1 MKGIPQLIRPRISD
15 FPRFMAKSHK
25 SQRATPASLEYH
37 MNSSPIIV
45 LSHNHSGDG
54 SVISGFLLL
63 HIIEDGIQVENLD
76 AIVRIHVT
84 YRKPF
89 KKGCRS
95 CKYQTTE
102 LKRCQLVT
110 TTTSL
115 DRDTYRYPFSFPIP
129 SYTPPTMDTSIVSI
143 VYQFEAI
150 ASIQRQGPKS
160 QPSEIIAFNRTI
172 QVARSIPVPS
182 TRAVSNRIYQADGI
196 EVSCSFNSVMNP
208 AGKNKAIL
216 TISGLRSSPGNGEGV
231 QFWRVCKGTWILEET
246 VKTTAVACTEHAH
259 GNGGEGSTA
268 RKKTKALGESS
279 FYDGWTTDDQA
290 GSLSMEFPFSTRTR
304 SKKYTQDTGDCGDTF
319 ITHALVLEL
328 QLMKEI
334 YPKGRS
340 DLSVRTGVGRIL
352 RSEHRVVFSD
362 YARLSGSAD
371 IHEEN
376 LPCYH
381 DLWPRPPIY
390 KEENVG

>member
-1 MKGIPQLIRPRISD
+1 MK
-15 FPRFMAKSHK
+15 K
-25 SQRATPASLEYH
+25 SQKFQPAPPASLECH
-37 MNSSPIIV
+37 MDSSPIIV
-45 LSHNHSGDG
+45 LNHNHNGDG
-54 SVISGFLLL
+54 SAISGFLLL
-63 HIIEDGIQVENLD
+63 HITEDGIQVENLD
-76 AIVRIHVT
+76 AIVRIRVK

-115 DRDTYRYPFSFPIP
+115 DRDTYIYPFSFPIP

-143 VYQFEAI
+143 IYKFEAI
-150 ASIQRQGPKS
+150 ASIRRQEPKS
-160 QPSEIIAFNRTI
+160 QPSEIIAFSRTI

-182 TRAVSNRIYQADGI
+182 TRAISNRIYQADGI
-196 EVSCSFNSVMNP
+196 EVSCRFNSVMNP
-208 AGKNKAIL
+208 TGKNKAIL
-216 TISGLRSSPGNGEGV
+216 TISGLRSHPGNGEDV

-246 VKTTAVACTEHAH
+246 VKTATVACTEHARRK
-259 GNGGEGSTA
+259 GGERSTA
-268 RKKTKALGESS
+268 RKKTKTLGESS

-304 SKKYTQDTGDCGDTF
+304 STKYTQDTGDCGDTF
-319 ITHALVLEL
+319 ITHVLVLEL

-334 YPKGRS
+334 YPKGRP

-371 IHEEN
+371 AHEEN
-376 LPCYH
+376 LPCYQ
-381 DLWPRPPIY
+381 DLWPRPPVY
-390 KEENVG
+390 KEEHVG

>member
-1 MKGIPQLIRPRISD
+1 MERFPRLSRPRISY
-15 FPRFMAKSHK
+15 FPLFMAKPPK
-25 SQRATPASLEYH
+25 SQQAPPASLECH
-37 MNSSPIIV
+37 MDSSPIVV
-45 LSHNHSGDG
+45 LDHNHSGDG
-54 SVISGFLLL
+54 SVISGSLLL
-63 HIIEDGIQVENLD
+63 HITENGIQVENLH
-76 AIVRIHVT
+76 AIVRIHAT
-84 YRKPF
+84 YKKPF
-89 KKGCRS
+89 KKGCRG

-115 DRDTYRYPFSFPIP
+115 DHDTYSYPFSFQIP

-143 VYQFEAI
+143 VYKVEAI

-160 QPSEIIAFNRTI
+160 QPSESIAFSRTI

-182 TRAVSNRIYQADGI
+182 TQAISNCIYQADGI
-196 EVSCSFNSVMNP
+196 EVSCRFNSVMSP
-208 AGKNKAIL
+208 TGKNKATL
-216 TISGLRSSPGNGEGV
+216 TMSGLRSCPGNGEDV

-246 VKTTAVACTEHAH
+246 AETTAVACTEHAH
-259 GNGGEGSTA
+259 GNGAERSTA

-279 FYDGWTTDDQA
+279 FYDGWATDDQA
-290 GSLSMEFPFSTRTR
+290 GSLSIEFPFSTRTR
-304 SKKYTQDTGDCGDTF
+304 SMKFTQDTGDCGDTF
-319 ITHALVLEL
+319 ITHTLVLEL

-334 YPKGRS
+334 YPRGRS

-371 IHEEN
+371 AHEEN

-390 KEENVG
+390 KEEHVG

>member
-1 MKGIPQLIRPRISD
+1 MKLFPKQIRPRISG
-15 FPRFMAKSHK
+15 FPLSMTKSHK
-25 SQRATPASLEYH
+25 SQRESPASLECY
-37 MNSSPIIV
+37 MDSSPTIV
-45 LSHNHSGDG
+45 LNQNHSSDG
-54 SVISGFLLL
+54 SDISGSLLL
-63 HIIEDGIQVENLD
+63 RITEDGIHVENLD
-76 AIVRIHVT
+76 AIVRIHAT

-115 DRDTYRYPFSFPIP
+115 NRDTYSYPFSFQIP
-129 SYTPPTMDTSIVSI
+129 SYTPPTMDTPIVSV
-143 VYQFEAI
+143 VYKVEAI
-150 ASIQRQGPKS
+150 ASIRRQGPRS
-160 QPSEIIAFNRTI
+160 QPSENIASSRTI
-172 QVARSIPVPS
+172 QVARSIPIPS
-182 TRAVSNRIYQADGI
+182 TQAISNRIYQANGI
-196 EVSCSFNSVMNP
+196 EVSCRFNSVMNP
-208 AGKNKAIL
+208 TGKNKAIL
-216 TISGLRSSPGNGEGV
+216 TMGGLRSYPGNGEDI

-246 VKTTAVACTEHAH
+246 VETTAVACIEHAH
-259 GNGGEGSTA
+259 GNGAERSTT

-279 FYDGWTTDDQA
+279 FYDGWATDDQA

-304 SKKYTQDTGDCGDTF
+304 SMKFTQDTGDCGDTF

-328 QLMKEI
+328 QLMKET

-340 DLSVRTGVGRIL
+340 DLSVGTGVGKIL

-362 YARLSGSAD
+362 YARLSSSGDA
-371 IHEEN
+371 HEEN

-390 KEENVG
+390 KEEHVG